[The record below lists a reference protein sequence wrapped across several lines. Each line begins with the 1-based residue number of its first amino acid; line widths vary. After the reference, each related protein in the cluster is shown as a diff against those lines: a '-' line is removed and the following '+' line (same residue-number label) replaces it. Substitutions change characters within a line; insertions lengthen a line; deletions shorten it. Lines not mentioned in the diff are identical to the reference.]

1 MTEALDQL
9 RGSLRD
15 DRPDDVESFE
25 AGIALLGAGRDLIR
39 MRESPYSS
47 AAVDFELQIA
57 KLAGHRRAERLD
69 LLRRIVQEA
78 ATKCLV
84 ELREDELGPEQVQA
98 AARNLGAFAAISEGL
113 ERGGALLTHEKHAR
127 VQSDAA

>member
-1 MTEALDQL
+1 LPKYPFLNIAL
-9 RGSLRD
+9 RGYLRD
-15 DRPDDVESFE
+15 DHPEDVAIFE
-25 AGIALLGAGRDLIR
+25 AGVALFGAGRDLIR

-69 LLRRIVQEA
+69 LLRRIAQEA
-78 ATKCLV
+78 AAKCLA

-98 AARNLGAFAAISEGL
+98 AARNLGAFAAMGEEL
-113 ERGGALLTHEKHAR
+113 ERGGRAVPR
-127 VQSDAA
+127 G